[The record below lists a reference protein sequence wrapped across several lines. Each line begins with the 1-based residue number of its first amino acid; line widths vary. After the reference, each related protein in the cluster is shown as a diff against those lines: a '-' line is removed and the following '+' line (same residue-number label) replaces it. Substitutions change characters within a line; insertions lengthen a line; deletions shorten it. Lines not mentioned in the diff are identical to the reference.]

1 MSESKRH
8 VDVYPGASA
17 SRGRIR
23 RSQVL
28 LVAGAML
35 ASLFAALPAHAADS
49 TQEGTVLPQTVSADV
64 LPTPQING
72 VVWST
77 AVNGNTAYAVG
88 SFTRAR
94 PSGVAA
100 GGAGEVL
107 RNNAMAFEISTGKIL
122 PWNPNLNAQGKEVE
136 ISPDKTQIF
145 VGGDFSAVGG
155 QPRSK
160 IATFDLGTGALQS
173 FGTSVGG
180 QVETISVTG
189 STVYIG
195 GSFGS
200 AGGQP
205 RQNVAA
211 LNRSN
216 GALLPWA
223 PAADSIVHGV
233 IASADNS
240 RVVIGGRFQNLNGE
254 RKIGIGAVNGITGAS
269 LPWSSTPI
277 PQTRGVDTSW
287 VTQMI
292 EKDGVVYAGANGMGG
307 HWFDGR
313 FAADFATGDLI
324 WMDNCYGSTSDIAVM
339 DQVMYSVSHA
349 HDCSSLGEFP
359 EEDPQVWKRALAE
372 TTFATGT
379 DQAPPGSNSTYSG
392 QPVPT
397 LLHWYPAL
405 NTGFFTGQY
414 QGGWALANNDTYLVA
429 GGEFT
434 TVNGVAQQG
443 LAVFASRTV
452 APNKIRPEYTA
463 DLKPSTVSLSA
474 GSVRVAWP
482 TTWDY
487 DDATL
492 TYEVLRDN
500 SLTAIATLNEP
511 SIWWKKKS
519 IGFIDTGRTP
529 GATHT
534 YRIRVKDPAGNEY
547 IGPRSAPVTVAATAP
562 NAYGDVIKADGAS
575 TYYPLNETSGT
586 VAFDHAG
593 FNDGDAGDGVTRPVE
608 GAMPGDTAAGFS
620 GAGTASIAT
629 RNFAPAPDTF
639 SLETWFQTTSTRGGK
654 IAGYGNTRTGDSGS
668 YDRHVWMDNSGRL
681 WFGTWLGYAATVNS
695 SKSYNDGQWHQ
706 LTATLGPQGMVLYVD
721 GVRVADRSDVT
732 SGQKY
737 GGYWR
742 IGGDNLNGWPSQPSS
757 SRFTGNLD
765 DVAIYPTVLDRL
777 TVANHYRASG
787 RTPDIAPVPTDGY
800 GAAVYADDPSLYWRL
815 EDASGP
821 TAADTS
827 LYGNPARV
835 AGGVTVG
842 VPGVISGPGGKA
854 FAFDGAS
861 GMAAA
866 SSAVNNP
873 RVYSAEAWFKTGTVR
888 GGKIIGFGN
897 SNTGLSNSYD
907 RHVYMRDDGKLTFG
921 TYTGAMNTITTAL
934 PYNDDKW
941 HHVVATQSG
950 AGMKLYVDGMLTGSH
965 PQTAAEPYTGY
976 WRIGGDRVWDGASSG
991 YFAGTIDE
999 AAVYSTSLTLEQVQA
1014 HYAFGGTLNKAP
1026 VADFTSVVD
1035 GKNVVFDARDS
1046 SDADG
1051 RIVAYSWDFGDGTT
1065 GEGAGIQHLY
1075 NEVGTFTVTLT
1086 VKDDGG
1092 ATASKQAEV
1101 TTVRPNAAPTAALT
1115 STSTG
1120 LRVSFDATGSA
1131 DSDGTI
1137 AGYAWDFGDGSTG
1150 TGVDPVHRYAAGG
1163 EYQVTLT
1170 VTDNDGASAA
1180 ATVQLVVANA
1190 EPSAVFS
1197 FSTDGL
1203 DAAFDAGGSDDP
1215 DGGVSGYAWDFGD
1228 GSTGSGKTVSHRYA
1242 QAGTYEA
1249 VLTVTDDLGARS
1261 TASQSVTVNVPEG
1274 PGAVFSK
1281 EVTGRTIRLDAS
1293 GSGSPNGTVTGYAWD
1308 FGDGERAAGATV
1320 SHAFAADGTYT
1331 VTLVVTG
1338 SNGGTSSYS
1347 EEITV
1352 ANAAPVAVYQST
1364 ADGLN
1369 VAFDAAGSSDPDGTV
1384 ESYAWDFGDG
1394 SQGTGATVEHQYGAS
1409 GDYEVTLTVTDNAG
1423 AEATV
1428 TGTVSVEGSQGPL
1441 TYAQDSFGRNAT
1453 GGWGQADQGG
1463 AWQRLGSAANL
1474 SVTDGQG
1481 KLRMGSPGAGP
1492 RVTLPGVEASDTE
1505 IAVQLGNDKAATGG
1519 GVYNHIVVREVP
1531 DVGRYEA
1538 AVRFRASGQVAVS
1551 LYRVLNGVET
1561 FIANE
1566 TVISGLT
1573 IQPGDLLNAR
1583 VQATGTSP
1591 TQIRFKIWGQGSSEP
1606 GQWQLTAADSTS
1618 ALQVPGRIGLG
1629 AYLSGSATNAP
1640 VHSLWDNLWVGQT
1653 RAE

>member
-1 MSESKRH
+1 MSKSTPTFDSHQGTSE
-8 VDVYPGASA
+8 A
-17 SRGRIR
+17 RGRIWR
-23 RSQVL
+23 GQVL
-28 LVAGAML
+28 LIAAVLL
-35 ASLFAALPAHAADS
+35 ASLFAAAPTHAAET

-64 LPTPQING
+64 LPSPQING

-122 PWNPNLNAQGKEVE
+122 PWNPNLNAQGKDVE
-136 ISPDKTQIF
+136 ISPDKTQLF

-160 IATFDLGTGALQS
+160 IAAFDLGTGALQS
-173 FGTSVGG
+173 FGTSISG

-189 STVYIG
+189 NTVYLG
-195 GSFGS
+195 GSFGT

-211 LNRSN
+211 FNRAN

-223 PAADSIVHGV
+223 PAVDSIVHGV
-233 IASADNS
+233 IAAADNS
-240 RVVIGGRFQNLNGE
+240 RVVIGGRFQQLNGE
-254 RKIGIGAVNGITGAS
+254 RKIGIGAVHGITGAS

-277 PQTRGVDTSW
+277 PQTRGADTSW
-287 VTQMI
+287 VTQLI

-313 FAADFATGDLI
+313 FAADFKTGDLI

-339 DQVMYSVSHA
+339 GQIMYSVSHA

-434 TVNGVAQQG
+434 SVNGMAQQG

-452 APNKIRPEYTA
+452 APNKMRPEYTA
-463 DLKPSTVSLSA
+463 DLKPTTVSLSA

-487 DDATL
+487 DDSTL

-500 SLTAIATLNEP
+500 SLTAIAVLNEP

-519 IGFIDTGRTP
+519 VGFVDTGRTP

-534 YRIRVKDPAGNEY
+534 YRIRVKDPSGNEY

-562 NAYGDVIKADGAS
+562 NAYGDAIKADGAS
-575 TYYPLNETSGT
+575 TYYPLNESSGT

-593 FNDGDAGDGVTRPVE
+593 FNDGDAGAGVARSIE
-608 GAMPGDTAAGFS
+608 GAVPGNTAASFS
-620 GAGTASIAT
+620 GAATATIAT
-629 RNFAPAPDTF
+629 RNFAEAPDTF
-639 SLETWFQTTSTRGGK
+639 SVETWFQTTSTSGGK
-654 IAGYGNTRTGDSGS
+654 IVGYGNTRTGDSGS

-706 LTATLGPQGMVLYVD
+706 LTATLGSKGMSLYVD
-721 GVRVADRSDVT
+721 GVRVAERSDVT

-742 IGGDNLNGWPSQPSS
+742 LGGDNLNGWPNQPSS

-765 DVAIYPTVLDRL
+765 EVAIYPAALDRL
-777 TVANHYRASG
+777 TVADHYQASG

-800 GAAVYADDPSLYWRL
+800 GAAVFRDDPALYWRL
-815 EDASGP
+815 EDAGGP

-827 LYGNPARV
+827 LSANAANV
-835 AGGVTVG
+835 LGGVTAG
-842 VPGVISGPGGKA
+842 VPGAMTGPGGKA
-854 FAFDGAS
+854 FTFDGSS

-866 SSAVNNP
+866 SNSVSNP
-873 RVYSAEAWFKTGTVR
+873 RVYSTEAWFKTSTVS

-897 SNTGLSNSYD
+897 SNSGLSNSYD
-907 RHVYMRDDGKLTFG
+907 RHVYMRNDGKLTFG
-921 TYTGAMNTITTAL
+921 TYTGVINTTTTEL
-934 PYNDDKW
+934 PYNDNKW
-941 HHVVATQSG
+941 HHVVATQSE
-950 AGMKLYVDGMLTGSH
+950 AGMKLYVDGMLAGTH
-965 PQTAAEPYTGY
+965 PQTAAEPYSGY

-999 AAVYSTSLTLEQVQA
+999 AAVYTTALTLEQVQA

-1026 VADFTSVVD
+1026 VADFSTVID
-1035 GKNVVFDARDS
+1035 GKNAVLDARAS
-1046 SDADG
+1046 TDADG
-1051 RIVAYSWDFGDGTT
+1051 QIVTYQWDFGDGTT

-1075 NEVGTFTVTLT
+1075 TEVGTYTVTLT
-1086 VKDDGG
+1086 VTDDGG
-1092 ATASKQAEV
+1092 ATASKQLAV
-1101 TTVRPNAAPTAALT
+1101 TTARPNQAPTASLT
-1115 STSTG
+1115 STATG
-1120 LRVSFDATGSA
+1120 LRVTFDAAESA
-1131 DSDGTI
+1131 DTDGTI
-1137 AGYAWDFGDGSTG
+1137 ASYAWDFGDGGTG
-1150 TGVDPVHRYAAGG
+1150 TGVNPSHRYTADG
-1163 EYQVTLT
+1163 EYPVTLT

-1180 ATVQLVVANA
+1180 ATVQLVVVNT
-1190 EPSAVFS
+1190 EPSAAFS
-1197 FSTDGL
+1197 FSTDAL
-1203 DAAFDAGGSDDP
+1203 DAAFDAGASEDP
-1215 DGGVSGYAWDFGD
+1215 DGEVSGYAWVFGD
-1228 GSTGSGKTVSHRYA
+1228 GSAGSGTTVSHRYA
-1242 QAGTYEA
+1242 KAGTYDV
-1249 VLTVTDDLGARS
+1249 VLTVTDDLGASS
-1261 TASQSVTVNVPEG
+1261 TLTQSVTVKALEG

-1281 EVTGRTIRLDAS
+1281 EVTGRYLELDAS
-1293 GSGSPNGTVTGYAWD
+1293 GSSSPNGTVTGYAWD
-1308 FGDGERAAGATV
+1308 FGDGQSAEGASI
-1320 SHAFAADGTYT
+1320 SHAYAADGTYT
-1331 VTLVVTG
+1331 VTLVVTD
-1338 SNGGTSSYS
+1338 SNGGTGSYA
-1347 EEITV
+1347 EDINV
-1352 ANAAPVAVYQST
+1352 ANAAPVAVFTST
-1364 ADGLN
+1364 VDGLD
-1369 VAFDAAGSSDPDGTV
+1369 VSFDAADSNDPDGTV

-1394 SQGTGATVEHQYGAS
+1394 TQGTGASAQHRYAAA
-1409 GDYEVTLTVTDNAG
+1409 GDYEASLTVSDNAG
-1423 AEATV
+1423 AKARVSLTISLEA
-1428 TGTVSVEGSQGPL
+1428 SQEPL
-1441 TYAQDSFGRNAT
+1441 AYALDAFGRSLS
-1453 GGWGQADQGG
+1453 GGWGQADEGG
-1463 AWQRLGSAANL
+1463 TWQRVGSAANL
-1474 SVTDGQG
+1474 SVVDGQG
-1481 KLRMGSPGAGP
+1481 RLRMGSPGAGP
-1492 RVTLPGVEASDTE
+1492 RVTLPGVEASNTE
-1505 IAVQLGNDKAATGG
+1505 IAIQLGNDKAATGG
-1519 GVYNHIVVREVP
+1519 GVYNHLVVREVP

-1551 LYRVLNGVET
+1551 LYRLLNGVET
-1561 FIANE
+1561 VIANE
-1566 TVISGLT
+1566 TVISGLSV
-1573 IQPGDLLNAR
+1573 QPGELLNAR

-1591 TQIRFKIWGQGSSEP
+1591 TQIKFKIWGLGSSEP
-1606 GQWQLTAADSTS
+1606 GQWQLTASDSS
-1618 ALQVPGRIGLG
+1618 PGLQVPGRIGVG

-1640 VHSLWDNLWVGQT
+1640 VHSLWDNLWVGQA